1 LWRRW
6 TGIEPAAADRPQPTA
21 LKAAEPTR
29 YSDTSEVNNTLGD
42 VNGRPPSV
50 DRLVRNLAETGLP
63 HAVLVDLAREA
74 IATAGPSPDPALV
87 SEAMSRLAA
96 RYGRRLLQ
104 PVVNATGVL
113 LHTNLGRAPLA
124 VTQMGEYSNLEYDLV
139 EGKRGD
145 RSDHAAALLAKT
157 CGAEAAFVVNNGAA
171 ALFLALSVFAVG
183 REVVV
188 SRGELVEIGGG
199 FRIPEVM
206 TSSGARLVEVGTTNR
221 TRCAD
226 YAGAIDV
233 DTALT
238 LKVHTSNYR
247 ITGFT
252 ESASVAELARLG
264 PPVVVDLGSG
274 LLDERCPWLKGG
286 PPPWLE
292 GEPGA
297 HQALAAGAALVTFS
311 CDKLL
316 GGPQA
321 GVIAGR
327 RKLVE
332 QCRRHP
338 LARALRPGGLVL
350 EALQDVV
357 LAYLRR
363 DVEQSVQLWRMALA
377 PLSELRRRA
386 EALNQGDVV
395 ECGSVMGGGTLPGVT
410 IPSIGIA
417 VDGDWSDRLRT
428 FSIIARNQAGRTVCD
443 LRTVLEDQDSIL
455 AHALSP

>member
-1 LWRRW
+1 
-6 TGIEPAAADRPQPTA
+6 
-21 LKAAEPTR
+21 
-29 YSDTSEVNNTLGD
+29 
-42 VNGRPPSV
+42 
-50 DRLVRNLAETGLP
+50 
-63 HAVLVDLAREA
+63 
-74 IATAGPSPDPALV
+74 
-87 SEAMSRLAA
+87 
-96 RYGRRLLQ
+96 
-104 PVVNATGVL
+104 
-113 LHTNLGRAPLA
+113 LGRAPVA
-124 VTQMGEYSNLEYDLV
+124 VTRSAKYSNLEYDLLV
-139 EGKRGD
+139 GKRGD
-145 RSDHAAALLAKT
+145 RSDHVAALLAKM

-171 ALFLALSVFAVG
+171 ALLLALSVLAG
-183 REVVV
+183 GQEVVV

-206 TSSGARLVEVGTTNR
+206 SASGARLVEVGTTNR

-226 YAGAIDV
+226 YAGAISA

-252 ESASVAELARLG
+252 ESVSVAELARLG

-286 PPPWLE
+286 PPHWLE

-311 CDKLL
+311 GDKFL

-327 RKLVE
+327 GEFVE

-338 LARALRPGGLVL
+338 LARALRPGGLVF

-357 LAYLRR
+357 LAHLRR
-363 DVEQSVQLWRMALA
+363 DVEQTVPLWRMALA
-377 PLSELRRRA
+377 PISGLRRRA
-386 EALNQGDVV
+386 DALKVGNVV

-417 VDGDWSDRLRT
+417 LDGDWSDRLRT
-428 FSIIARNQAGRTVCD
+428 FSTPVIARVQAGRTICD
-443 LRTVLEDQDSIL
+443 LRTVFEDQDPIL
-455 AHALSP
+455 ASALSP

>member
-1 LWRRW
+1 M
-6 TGIEPAAADRPQPTA
+6 
-21 LKAAEPTR
+21 EPTR
-29 YSDTSEVNNTLGD
+29 CSDTSEEEPSLGA

-50 DRLVRNLAETGLP
+50 DSVVRQLVGTGLP
-63 HAVLVDLAREA
+63 HTVLVDLAREA
-74 IATAGPSPDPALV
+74 IAAAGPSPKPVLV
-87 SEAMSRLAA
+87 SEVASQLAG
-96 RYGRRLLQ
+96 RYRRRLLQ

-113 LHTNLGRAPLA
+113 LHTNLGRAPVA
-124 VTQMGEYSNLEYDLV
+124 VTRSAEYSNLEYDLLLG
-139 EGKRGD
+139 ERGS
-145 RSDHAAALLAKT
+145 RSDHAAALLAKA
-157 CGAEAAFVVNNGAA
+157 CGAEAALVVNNGAA
-171 ALFLALSVFAVG
+171 ALLLALSVLAAG
-183 REVVV
+183 RDVVV

-199 FRIPEVM
+199 FRVPEVM

-221 TRCAD
+221 TRRAD
-226 YAGAIDV
+226 YAAAISAE
-233 DTALT
+233 TALT

-252 ESASVAELARLG
+252 ESVSVDDLAYLG

-286 PPPWLE
+286 PPPWLA

-297 HQALAAGAALVTFS
+297 HQALASGASLVTFS
-311 CDKLL
+311 GDKLL

-321 GVIAGR
+321 GVIAGGR
-327 RKLVE
+327 ELVD

-357 LAYLRR
+357 LSYLRR
-363 DVEQSVQLWRMALA
+363 DVEQCVPLWRMALA
-377 PLSELRRRA
+377 PLPELRRRA
-386 EALNQGDVV
+386 EGLNVGEVV

-410 IPSIGIA
+410 IPSIGVA

-428 FSIIARNQAGRTVCD
+428 FSTPVVARVNAGRTVCD
-443 LRTVLEDQDSIL
+443 LRSVLEGQDPIL
-455 AHALSP
+455 AKALSP